1 MPFPLLHDAKLAEII
16 AAELNCRPRLLPP
29 LHDGLTP
36 QCLRIQMGMSGRSIF
51 GAAGWTGG
59 WGAAAEGC

>member
-1 MPFPLLHDAKLAEII
+1 MPFPPLHDAKLAEII
-16 AAELNCRPRLLPP
+16 AAELNCGPRLLPP

-51 GAAGWTGG
+51 GAAG
-59 WGAAAEGC
+59 